1 MAGEENYEKSLIN
14 SKIYGAL
21 ILFVCHCGCSLHA
34 GIYGDVSQEKGGNLI
49 EYYYTSYF
57 FIKVNLVDFI
67 NEEEKK
73 QKFAMICYTGTKRAK
88 ITPFFS
94 KNWNNKTLRIF

>member
-1 MAGEENYEKSLIN
+1 MAGEGDYEKSLIN

-57 FIKVNLVDFI
+57 FIKVNSVDLFEVRRRTTI
-67 NEEEKK
+67 LSSK
-73 QKFAMICYTGTKRAK
+73 TGV
-88 ITPFFS
+88 
-94 KNWNNKTLRIF
+94 L